1 MRNKNKIL
9 AILMITF
16 MLLMAMPLGA
26 DVRAASELDY
36 FTYGAGLSEAQ
47 LSETERL
54 IGVPQD
60 ESIKRLVV
68 NSSDFNKY
76 TGRTT
81 QDSALYSSAYISKQS
96 DNSGVRV
103 YINTPQNIT
112 QIKDHQYMNAALT
125 SGITDVNI
133 VVGAPIQVTG
143 ETALVGVYKALEDAG
158 YTLDE
163 DATQTATDELFVIN
177 EISQN
182 NTENEDFDSEDFS
195 KAIAEIKR
203 QISEISDRENLS
215 SDQITVIINNVLNE
229 YNITI
234 SEADKDKLA
243 GWLNDF
249 KALDID
255 WNAIGEELSG
265 LGELISEKGDEIYE
279 WGVESG
285 FFTRLWEAIKSFF
298 NNLFG

>member
-1 MRNKNKIL
+1 MP
-9 AILMITF
+9 AI
-16 MLLMAMPLGA
+16 
-26 DVRAASELDY
+26 
-36 FTYGAGLSEAQ
+36 
-47 LSETERL
+47 
-54 IGVPQD
+54 
-60 ESIKRLVV
+60 
-68 NSSDFNKY
+68 
-76 TGRTT
+76 
-81 QDSALYSSAYISKQS
+81 
-96 DNSGVRV
+96 
-103 YINTPQNIT
+103 
-112 QIKDHQYMNAALT
+112 H
-125 SGITDVNI
+125 
-133 VVGAPIQVTG
+133 
-143 ETALVGVYKALEDAG
+143 
-158 YTLDE
+158 E
-163 DATQTATDELFVIN
+163 DATQTATDELFVVN

-182 NTENEDFDSEDFS
+182 NAENANFDSEDFS